1 MVERAMNLATGD
13 RLTERELGREII
25 RNSKFDMNDV
35 FETDAEVRTS
45 PQTHIHRR
53 SSDREMSSLK
63 EILTSVRGNVTKA
76 SSVAGIPKRTL
87 YRKIERY
94 GIDLTEYRL

>member
-1 MVERAMNLATGD
+1 MNLATGD
-13 RLTERELGREII
+13 YLTEREIGREII
-25 RNSKFDMNDV
+25 RNSRFDMNDV
-35 FETDAEVRTS
+35 FETHADVRTPS
-45 PQTHIHRR
+45 QTHIRR
-53 SSDREMSSLK
+53 RPSDGEMYSLK
-63 EILTSVRGNVTKA
+63 EILSSVRGNVTKA